1 MNPTNPI
8 DVAQYG
14 IGFFAVACLVVIA
27 VLAIKLQYQKG
38 QGNNTVQA
46 AVPSPRCSEQLK
58 TVIENN
64 TKAVNELTKVTTSI
78 QLSITRQGAQQDEIL
93 ARLREQ
99 N

>member
-1 MNPTNPI
+1 MNPI
-8 DVAQYG
+8 DAAQWG
-14 IGFFAVACLVVIA
+14 MGFFAVACLVVIA
-27 VLAIKLQYQKG
+27 SLAIKQQYQKVQNNNSG
-38 QGNNTVQA
+38 QIA
-46 AVPSPRCSEQLK
+46 APTPKCSEQLK

-78 QLSITRQGAQQDEIL
+78 QLSIARQGAQQDEIL